1 MTEGLKFFEDLL
13 EEKSLQSSL
22 EILEK
27 DYSDLLNTKY
37 ELDERIFIN
46 TEDSLLDAENVSGG
60 TTRLFSTKV
69 R

>member
-1 MTEGLKFFEDLL
+1 MTEGLKVFEDLL

-27 DYSDLLNTKY
+27 DYSDLLNAKY

-46 TEDSLLDAENVSGG
+46 TEDSLLDAKNMSGG

-69 R
+69 C